1 MVSSFLCFNFPDILV
16 TKAGPG
22 TIAEASICG
31 LPCILSSFLPGQE
44 EGNVP
49 YVVDNGFGCYRG
61 SPEGIA
67 DTVEEWFAS
76 TRAKGSMLERMRDS
90 ALVAVRPDAT
100 LDIAKD
106 LAYMLYTPREELRK
120 GGGNG
125 GGGVGGVGGK
135 GGGGGGG
142 STSEIIVIWTG
153 PLGIAT

>member
-1 MVSSFLCFNFPDILV
+1 M
-16 TKAGPG
+16 
-22 TIAEASICG
+22 
-31 LPCILSSFLPGQE
+31 
-44 EGNVP
+44 
-49 YVVDNGFGCYRG
+49 DNGFGCYRG

-90 ALVAVRPDAT
+90 ALVAARPDAT

-106 LAYMLYTPREELRK
+106 LADMLYARREELRK

-125 GGGVGGVGGK
+125 GGG
-135 GGGGGGG
+135 GGGGGG
-142 STSEIIVIWTG
+142 STSEIIAIWTG

>member
-1 MVSSFLCFNFPDILV
+1 MKCTFIFAHEWSRPPRSYAFFGCGYRIFRSFADILV

-49 YVVDNGFGCYRG
+49 YVVDNGFGCYQG

-76 TRAKGSMLERMRDS
+76 TRVEGSMLERMQKS
-90 ALVAVRPDAT
+90 ALIAARPDAT

-106 LAYMLYTPREELRK
+106 LAEMLYARKEELKK
-120 GGGNG
+120 GKKAP
-125 GGGVGGVGGK
+125 VAVA
-135 GGGGGGG
+135 
-142 STSEIIVIWTG
+142 V
-153 PLGIAT
+153 AA

>member
-1 MVSSFLCFNFPDILV
+1 MQPLRSDILV

-49 YVVDNGFGCYRG
+49 YVVENGFGCYKG

-76 TRAKGSMLERMRDS
+76 TTPTTEGGILERMRDC
-90 ALVAVRPDAT
+90 ALTAARPDAT
-100 LDIAKD
+100 LDIARD
-106 LAYMLYTPREELRK
+106 LAEMLYARREERE
-120 GGGNG
+120 GGTTER
-125 GGGVGGVGGK
+125 VSV
-135 GGGGGGG
+135 
-142 STSEIIVIWTG
+142 
-153 PLGIAT
+153 AAAA